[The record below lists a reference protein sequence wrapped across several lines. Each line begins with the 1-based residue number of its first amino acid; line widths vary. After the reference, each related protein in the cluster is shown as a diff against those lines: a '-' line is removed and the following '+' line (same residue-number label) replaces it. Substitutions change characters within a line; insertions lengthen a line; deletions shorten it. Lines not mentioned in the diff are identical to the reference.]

1 VAIDQKHAPAS
12 GPVVVTGFEPFG
24 GRSRNRSWE
33 AVRRMSGELPCETW
47 RLPVDYV
54 RLRSEIAAICERQP
68 SVVLLV
74 GECPARSLAV
84 EQIALNVVDTDRPD
98 NSRQTPSH
106 ETLLAGAPLALRA
119 AWDARAVAARIEAA
133 GIPATPSFHAGTYAC
148 NAALFLA
155 LASFGE
161 NARVGFLHVP
171 YWPRPR
177 GIRLDA
183 LGQAI
188 RICVEALSV
197 SSRNR
202 PLRGR
207 QSFAGRRGRVR

>member
-1 VAIDQKHAPAS
+1 MPVAVDRKRAPAS

-33 AVRRMSGELPCETW
+33 AVRRLSGALPCET
-47 RLPVDYV
+47 RQLPVNYA
-54 RLRSEIAAICERQP
+54 RLRDDIAMICDRQP

-84 EQIALNVVDTDRPD
+84 EQIALNVVDTERPD
-98 NSRQTPSH
+98 NSRRRPAQ
-106 ETLLAGAPLALRA
+106 ETLLAGAPLALRST
-119 AWDARAVAARIEAA
+119 WDARAVAARIQAA
-133 GIPATPSFHAGTYAC
+133 GIPATSSFHAGTYAC

-155 LASFGE
+155 LASLGE

-197 SSRNR
+197 SRPSRR
-202 PLRGR
+202 LRGA
-207 QSFAGRRGRVR
+207 QDV